1 MQTFILEG
9 MTCNHCV
16 GAITKAVQD
25 VDPKARVSAEISTGK
40 VDIES
45 QASRASLIKAMKEA
59 GYSLRN

>member
-1 MQTFILEG
+1 MQTFIVEG

-25 VDPKARVSAEISTGK
+25 IDPKARVSADTSTGK

-45 QASRASLIKAMKEA
+45 QASRASLIKAVEEA
-59 GYSLRN
+59 GYPLKA